1 MTRRTLTVAAA
12 LLAGLTAQAG
22 AQRGPAPAATHLPA
36 EVLGLMC
43 APRSA
48 LEPPDRSLR
57 ITGGQDAALRMTFS
71 LGDLVTVNAGTENG
85 IEVGQQYFVR
95 RVQLVEAGR
104 VTYDRPASI
113 RTAGWIRIYAV
124 DPQMSLATVEYV
136 CDSIDVGDYLAPF
149 ELPVLPQ
156 PSTERIKPQRGN
168 YGKIL
173 FGNDRRNTFAKG
185 DLFVIDRGSNHG
197 VTHSAR
203 FVVYRDKKLP
213 ENFLFELGEAVV
225 VEVRPETSTL
235 QATRSL
241 DAFMAGDYVAIRK

>member
-1 MTRRTLTVAAA
+1 MIRRTLTVAAA

-22 AQRGPAPAATHLPA
+22 AQRGPAPGTSHLPA
-36 EVLGLMC
+36 DVLGLMC
-43 APRSA
+43 APKTA
-48 LEPPDRSLR
+48 LELPDRSLR
-57 ITGGQDAALRMTFS
+57 ITGGQDVATRRVYS
-71 LGDLVTVNAGTENG
+71 PGDLVTVNAGTQNG
-85 IEVGQQYFVR
+85 IDVGQEYFVR
-95 RVQLVEAGR
+95 RVQFTEGR
-104 VTYDRPASI
+104 RLTYDRPATI

-124 DPQMSLATVEYV
+124 DETMSLATVEYA
-136 CDSIDVGDYLAPF
+136 CDSIDTGDYLAPF
-149 ELPVLPQ
+149 EMPVVPR
-156 PSTERIKPQRGN
+156 PSTGGKPQRGN

-203 FVVYRDKKLP
+203 FVVYRDKRQA

-235 QATRSL
+235 QATLAR